1 MVHGDKFS
9 PTAKLAPSPSWIRER
24 ISNKKGWNGRNERIL
39 GSRKEGRGGG
49 WEGRGIKELTGK
61 SENGDW

>member
-39 GSRKEGRGGG
+39 GSRKEGRGRGLGG
-49 WEGRGIKELTGK
+49 KGNKRVDGQK
-61 SENGDW
+61 